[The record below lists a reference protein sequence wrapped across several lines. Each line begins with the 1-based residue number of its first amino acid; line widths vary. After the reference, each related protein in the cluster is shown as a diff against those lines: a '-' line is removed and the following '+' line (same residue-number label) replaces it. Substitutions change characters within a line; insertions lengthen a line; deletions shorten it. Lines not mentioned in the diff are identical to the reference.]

1 MIWNVFTKLGEPD
14 DISPVQGLLLIYVLV
29 TFCLDY
35 YAIEEVAIENGNN
48 TDGYCKCL

>member
-1 MIWNVFTKLGEPD
+1 MIQNVFTKLGEL

-35 YAIEEVAIENGNN
+35 YAVEELAIENSNN
-48 TDGYCKCL
+48 SDGYCKCL